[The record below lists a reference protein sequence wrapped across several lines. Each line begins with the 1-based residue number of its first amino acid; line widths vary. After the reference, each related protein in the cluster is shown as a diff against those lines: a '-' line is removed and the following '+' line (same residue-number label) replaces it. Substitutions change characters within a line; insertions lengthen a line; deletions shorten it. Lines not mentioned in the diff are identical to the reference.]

1 MAVVNGSRKVL
12 ELVDYDFIFIFQW
25 NPAPNENIKGET
37 HRLACWGGNSRGENV
52 LVDKPIASPVAR
64 SSHCGKRNL
73 PWFPAKR
80 VREYT
85 SGHPRS
91 NEVRRNVIRL
101 DDIVQIR
108 VINEPPPRKLNVEF
122 AAVSFGSNAIPG
134 YEGQNSRW
142 FEMSGVLYLEPICS
156 IS

>member
-1 MAVVNGSRKVL
+1 MARNG
-12 ELVDYDFIFIFQW
+12 Y
-25 NPAPNENIKGET
+25 
-37 HRLACWGGNSRGENV
+37 
-52 LVDKPIASPVAR
+52 
-64 SSHCGKRNL
+64 CGKCNL
-73 PWFPAKR
+73 PGFPAKQ

-91 NEVRRNVIRL
+91 NEIRRNVIRL
-101 DDIVQIR
+101 DDIVHIR
-108 VINEPPPRKLNVEF
+108 VINESPARKLNVEF

-156 IS
+156 IP